1 LLITSKEAGMA
12 YPHETDETGVVTR
25 KNVDADQAAGDP
37 EEVQAVTGRA
47 NDLGSVTPKP
57 ALDNSTFAARA
68 KARQSATTKA
78 VEGDEAEN
86 KAVKRSR
93 KK

>member
-1 LLITSKEAGMA
+1 MA
-12 YPHETDETGVVTR
+12 YPHETDDTGVVIR
-25 KNVDADQAAGDP
+25 KNPNADQAAGDP
-37 EEVQAVTGRA
+37 EEAQAVTGRA

-68 KARQSATTKA
+68 KARQQSRTKA

>member
-1 LLITSKEAGMA
+1 MA
-12 YPHETDETGVVTR
+12 YPHETDENGVVVR

-57 ALDNSTFAARA
+57 ALENSTFASRA
-68 KARQSATTKA
+68 KARQPATKA